1 MMKRSL
7 SASGVRA
14 SSSLDCATRMGGTI
28 RPSTVNTSARTV
40 EVVFTTGQAGKRW
53 HWDIGYYL
61 EELEVSER
69 AVRRERL
76 DKGLSVIG
84 DHDTWRGIENVFGI
98 TEQYRFENG
107 ELIGTVRFAT
117 DEESEKIWQKIQDGI
132 LRHFSLGYIVHRY
145 DATLNNGDGMDTYR
159 ATDWEPTELSI
170 VVVSFETNNG
180 IRSADGSRPADE
192 NLHPLE
198 INFNGDKDTMNR
210 KLRNLIYRDPAG
222 VHGDSA
228 GGGGPAT
235 PPAVTPEP
243 VVENRNL
250 GTTPTPTPA
259 PAASS
264 DPVSENRNMLTTF
277 RNMARDLG
285 FDDQSAVDAYIAGMS
300 EADFSRKLLLDAAK
314 RSMQQTPQVPLV
326 GDNRNDAQEQLR
338 SVIADSIMA
347 RQGAIEFTAESR
359 KYAGASLMD
368 LARHLVSGGNA
379 SSVMGMSSIALAG
392 RAFQSTSDFPLILEN
407 VMNKM
412 LARGYEETPR
422 TFIGLGNR
430 ASASD
435 FRAKHT
441 YRIGD
446 APSLLKLGENGE
458 YKSGTIGEAK
468 ESYAIDTFARKIGFS
483 RKMMIND
490 DLNALVQVPRMFGQ
504 AGSRLE
510 SDVVWGLLLNYDF
523 AKNASASYKMR
534 DGKHLYHADHGN
546 LLTGAPSALSKT
558 SLSDMRKLGRKFKT
572 LDGNFM
578 NIMWNTLVVP
588 EDLETVAE
596 ELLIN
601 TILATQTNNT
611 NSFQGRYD
619 FRIEPRLAVVSQTA
633 WYAFTN
639 MVYAFEYAYLDGN
652 EGLYTEVNQSTDVD
666 GVEILVRKDF
676 GAGFA
681 DERGSAR
688 AAGA

>member
-1 MMKRSL
+1 MNRSL
-7 SASGVRA
+7 TARKMQA
-14 SSSLDCATRMGGTI
+14 TSSLDSATRMGGTI
-28 RPSTVNTSARTV
+28 RPSTINTSARTV
-40 EVVFTTGQAGKRW
+40 EVVFTTGQSGKRW

-61 EELEVSER
+61 EELEVTER

-180 IRSADGSRPADE
+180 IRSADGNRPADE

-222 VHGDSA
+222 VHGDPA
-228 GGGGPAT
+228 GGGQPA
-235 PPAVTPEP
+235 
-243 VVENRNL
+243 
-250 GTTPTPTPA
+250 PA
-259 PAASS
+259 PAATP
-264 DPVSENRNMLTTF
+264 DPVHEARNLPANPAPANPAPAAEPVQENRTLLATF

-285 FDDQSAVDAYIAGMS
+285 FDDQSAVDAYLAGMG

-326 GDNRNDAQEQLR
+326 GDGRNDAQEATR
-338 SVIADSIMA
+338 NIIADSIMA
-347 RQGAIEFTAESR
+347 RQGVIEFTAETR
-359 KYAGASLMD
+359 KYAGATLMD
-368 LARHLVSGGNA
+368 LARHLVSGGNS
-379 SSVMGMSSIALAG
+379 SSVMGLSAVALAG

-430 ASASD
+430 ASATD

-446 APSLLKLGENGE
+446 APSLVKLGENGE

-523 AKNASASYKMR
+523 AKNTAANFKMR
-534 DGKHLYHADHGN
+534 DGKHLYHADHSN
-546 LLTGAPSALSKT
+546 LLTGAGSALSKT
-558 SLSDMRKLGRKFKT
+558 SLSDIRKLGRKFKT

-601 TILATQTNNT
+601 TILATQTSST

-619 FRIEPRLAVVSQTA
+619 FRIEPRLAVVSPTA

-639 MVYAFEYAYLDGN
+639 MLYAFEYAYLDGN

-681 DERGSAR
+681 DERGSAK
-688 AAGA
+688 ANGA